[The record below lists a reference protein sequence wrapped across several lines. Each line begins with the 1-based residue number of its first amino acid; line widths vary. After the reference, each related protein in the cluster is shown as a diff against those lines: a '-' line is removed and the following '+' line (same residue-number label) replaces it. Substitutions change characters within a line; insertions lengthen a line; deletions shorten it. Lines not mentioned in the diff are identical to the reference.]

1 MSIFSCEHE
10 VSHNLSSSAED
21 AEKSIF
27 GRKKN
32 ISSTGGAERWAVIL
46 AGGDGTRL
54 QSLTRTISGDD
65 RPKQFCPIIGGR
77 TLLDSTRRRVALA
90 VPAEQTFTIVTETH
104 ERFYKS
110 QLKDTPKNRLLVQ
123 PENKGTAPAILF
135 SLLRIAQLS
144 PSATIAFFPSDH
156 LFADDVQFMSHIE
169 SAFSAKQTQPNTITL
184 LGIKPDSP
192 EVEYGWIEPETS
204 LFGQMPR
211 AISRVRRFWEK
222 PAENVA
228 RRLMGQGSLWNSFV
242 MVGRVEAFLKM
253 TERAVP
259 ELYEAFAAI
268 APTFG
273 TDLEEQTLN
282 NLYSWIP
289 SSNFSHEVL
298 AARPEDLTVMQVSD
312 VGWSDL
318 GEPKRVFSAL
328 QRMGV
333 QTQWAMPVA

>member
-10 VSHNLSSSAED
+10 VIHNLC
-21 AEKSIF
+21 
-27 GRKKN
+27 
-32 ISSTGGAERWAVIL
+32 SSTEAETPTNFGLNGKMNRTGSAERWAVIL

-77 TLLDSTRRRVALA
+77 TLLDQTRRRVALA
-90 VPAEQTFTIVTETH
+90 VPAEQTLTIVTETH

-110 QLKDTPKNRLLVQ
+110 LLKDVTKDRLLVQ

-144 PSATIAFFPSDH
+144 PNATVAFFPSDH
-156 LFADDVQFMSHIE
+156 YFDDDAEFMSHIE
-169 SAFSAKQTQPNTITL
+169 SALSAGQTDSNMIML

-204 LFGQMPR
+204 LFGQLPR

-228 RRLMGQGSLWNSFV
+228 RSLMGQGSLWNSFV

-253 TERAVP
+253 TERALP
-259 ELYEAFAAI
+259 ELYEAFAAT

-273 TDLEEQTLN
+273 TSLEEQTLN

-298 AARPEDLTVMQVSD
+298 ASRPQDLTVMQVGN

-328 QRMGV
+328 QRIGV